1 MCVCVCVCVFSRVP
15 PRILTAHCGYVQM
28 VSRPGYHEQTKAH
41 EYFDA
46 PDVLLAKV
54 KALADLIRRSR
65 HMCAYTGAG
74 ISTSSGIND
83 YASKAGAKSVAVGEQ
98 VMKKLASPL
107 LASPTISHRVLA
119 AMHPTHL
126 KHWVQQ
132 NHDGL
137 PQKAGFPQEALNE
150 IHGAWFDPS
159 NPVVPMSGNL
169 RDDLIERLMEWEAKA
184 DLVLVLGTS
193 LSGMNADRMVRSF
206 GSLSSVLLSNLASRC
221 RV

>member
-1 MCVCVCVCVFSRVP
+1 
-15 PRILTAHCGYVQM
+15 M

-83 YASKAGAKSVAVGEQ
+83 YASKAGAKSVAVGQQ

-126 KHWVQQ
+126 KHWCQQ

-206 GSLSSVLLSNLASRC
+206 GSPSSVLLSNLASRC